1 MRKYQ
6 GCVALLACVLV
17 ACDAHP
23 EHGGPDMPAAAS
35 SASPTQRVTSAA
47 RSASVYTDTDW
58 NFRIDVASDW
68 KIEHDFAHGYL
79 ANGAWKTYAAP
90 DPHGVPVV
98 ALIVPGSNQITSAEI
113 RIGASRDAN
122 EVARCTAPPDSVR
135 AGSLHS
141 ERIDGAEFTTFEAS
155 DAAMSHYL
163 DVRSFRSV
171 HDGTCYAID
180 LLVYGTNPQ
189 VYDPPATPPFSKEQA
204 FARMRAVLQS
214 FRFTR

>member
-6 GCVALLACVLV
+6 VCFALFVCVLA
-17 ACDAHP
+17 ACTAHP
-23 EHGGPDMPAAAS
+23 GSGADAPAAAS

-47 RSASVYTDTDW
+47 RSASIYTDTDW

-79 ANGAWKTYAAP
+79 ANDAWKTYAAP
-90 DPHGVPVV
+90 DSHGMPVV
-98 ALIVPGSNQITSAEI
+98 ALIVPGSNPITSAEL